1 MVHNFHNNRQQGQ
14 QNDHHDCR
22 RKVFFHHGNVPEKVP
37 ESHERGNPNAG
48 AHDVVQ
54 RKLGIVHLGDAG
66 DKRRERSHDDKKASE
81 NDLILA
87 KNSSVQKC
95 PLRISGTVI

>member
-1 MVHNFHNNRQQGQ
+1 MITTIVVAKFS
-14 QNDHHDCR
+14 
-22 RKVFFHHGNVPEKVP
+22 FHHGNVPEKVP

-81 NDLILA
+81 NDRSPPYL
-87 KNSSVQKC
+87 S
-95 PLRISGTVI
+95 